1 MVTTLVD
8 CGRIGGHLVDCSTF
22 VKRDSRV
29 FSGVQ
34 TAAYRGGYLT
44 VGLVTLVGRS
54 GAER

>member
-22 VKRDSRV
+22 VKRDSRA
-29 FSGVQ
+29 FCGVQ
-34 TAAYRGGYLT
+34 AAAYRGGYLT